1 MAIFCAFLGW
11 IFKFSEHCDCDCD
24 TFGFCDEDF
33 FCYEVH
39 LHVLLH
45 SRADADLVLHKFDKN
60 GEING

>member
-1 MAIFCAFLGW
+1 MRWQSFVLFRDVYLYFQKIV
-11 IFKFSEHCDCDCD
+11 IVIVFSV
-24 TFGFCDEDF
+24 CDED

-45 SRADADLVLHKFDKN
+45 SRTDADLVLHKFDKN